1 MAEIPLTKFVDFV
14 AKAGTPKY
22 TVVKQTKQLID
33 EGYSPSKDMWK
44 QLRDRIVEIHKD
56 GEPVDELNKITGYKA
71 HANKAKHY
79 PDAIKN
85 YIKWAKGKD
94 IKWFEPPKSV
104 VNLSDLNIRAN
115 PELGLI
121 ISGQPY
127 VIKLY
132 FKSEELPKNRAA
144 VINEILHEQIYYSKT
159 HDCIPAILDVKK
171 RKLTESLRSEPATR
185 TMLYGEAASFLHI
198 FNNL

>member
-22 TVVKQTKQLID
+22 TVVKQTKQLIE

-56 GEPVDELNKITGYKA
+56 GEPIDELNKIGGYKA

-85 YIKWAKGKD
+85 YIKWARGKD

-104 VNLSDLNIRAN
+104 VNL
-115 PELGLI
+115 
-121 ISGQPY
+121 
-127 VIKLY
+127 
-132 FKSEELPKNRAA
+132 
-144 VINEILHEQIYYSKT
+144 
-159 HDCIPAILDVKK
+159 
-171 RKLTESLRSEPATR
+171 
-185 TMLYGEAASFLHI
+185 
-198 FNNL
+198 